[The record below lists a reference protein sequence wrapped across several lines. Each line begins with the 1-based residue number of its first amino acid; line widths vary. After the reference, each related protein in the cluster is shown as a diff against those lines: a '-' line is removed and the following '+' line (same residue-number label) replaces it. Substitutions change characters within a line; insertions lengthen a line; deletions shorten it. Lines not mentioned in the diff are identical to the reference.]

1 MSIRDKF
8 KPTSTKELKA
18 IVEDE
23 DSKIAT
29 KRNTDTYT
37 FKDGINKL
45 RLFPKHEG
53 EPSFYHILCQHWI
66 TIEKEDGEPGRRT
79 VPNGKI
85 HGGMAK
91 DIIDEYIKFCR
102 VQLADGDA
110 ESSAKLKALTSY
122 EKGLQMQTSWM
133 AYANAMQKDSKE
145 FTLLE
150 FKRTVRDALNDES
163 IIEDEAEAIETDPF
177 TDPDTGKPVLI
188 TYNSKAK
195 KAADYY
201 KVQVSK
207 TAVPLTDEEL
217 EKFELVTPLS
227 QLPMFQYDMEKY
239 ELALEGLR
247 YFDEEQEIG
256 VFDTDEFQA
265 IVEEVREMVG
275 GEAPAKKAS
284 PAAAK
289 KTTAAAPAAKKPAP
303 KKIVEEAE
311 ELEEAEEAEE
321 EIEEIEEVVEDEA
334 DEFEA
339 MDRAALKAYIKA
351 NGLDVKVFTTHD
363 DDTIRNNI
371 REALGA
377 TAVDEVEEEVEEE
390 APAPVTKKAPVAAA
404 KAGAATPKKSLDQIK
419 AELRAKAGK

>member
-1 MSIRDKF
+1 MSTSIRDKF
-8 KPTSTKELKA
+8 KATSTKELKS

-29 KRNTDTYT
+29 KRNTDTYS

-66 TIEKEDGEPGRRT
+66 TIEKDDGEAGRRT

-85 HGGMAK
+85 HGGLEK

-102 VQLADGDA
+102 VLLADGDA

-133 AYANAMQKDSKE
+133 AYANAMGKDTKE

-177 TDPDTGKPVLI
+177 TDPDDGKPVLI

-207 TAVPLTDEEL
+207 TPVPLTDEEL
-217 EKFELVTPLS
+217 EKFANVTPLS
-227 QLPMFQYDMEKY
+227 QLPMFTYDMEKY

-256 VFDTDEFQA
+256 AFDTDEFQA
-265 IVEEVREMVG
+265 IVEEVREMVSG
-275 GEAPAKKAS
+275 GVSEKPAAKKATVATS
-284 PAAAK
+284 KTPAKPAAA
-289 KTTAAAPAAKKPAP
+289 AAKKPAP
-303 KKIVEEAE
+303 KKVVEEAE
-311 ELEEAEEAEE
+311 ELEE
-321 EIEEIEEVVEDEA
+321 VDE
-334 DEFEA
+334 
-339 MDRAALKAYIKA
+339 
-351 NGLDVKVFTTHD
+351 
-363 DDTIRNNI
+363 
-371 REALGA
+371 
-377 TAVDEVEEEVEEE
+377 VDEVEEVDETPEGDEFDAMDRGELKAYIASNGLEVKVFKGQEDETIRENIRAALAESPADEVEEVE
-390 APAPVTKKAPVAAA
+390 EVKPVVKAKAPAPAA
-404 KAGAATPKKSLDQIK
+404 GKKSLDQIK
-419 AELRAKAGK
+419 AELRAKSGK